1 MHPLPILLSAAGL
14 LGLSTQHTHDEQPQ
28 IPSNQQSRPNI
39 VWVLIENVG
48 PELSVYGHPEVHT
61 PHMDELA
68 SQGILYNQAYTNAPV
83 CSPSRSSLIT
93 GMYPNAIGV
102 HQHRSF
108 TDLPDS
114 ILTLPELFRQAG
126 YFTSLGNGFQGK
138 TDYNFRTNDR
148 TLWDGNDWSLRE
160 EDQPFFA
167 QLTLNQSH
175 RGMHWHNP
183 YDQNSWMHDYYRE
196 RLRPVNPTRVVM
208 PSILPDNLIIRSDWA
223 KYLNQIQ
230 VVDYLVGTIVDR
242 LKEEEIFEQTL
253 IVVMGDNGR
262 DALRNEYWLY
272 DGGNHVP
279 LIIRLPEQTLPAL
292 AEPGSVTDDLVS
304 GVDIS
309 ATLLHLAGI
318 PLPSY
323 LQGTPFLGPDA
334 HRRDAI
340 FSSRDRIDDA
350 YDMIRSVRTDRFRYI
365 RNFMPDRPY
374 TQHRRWLVHWDPA
387 FSMLTYLAE
396 HNTDVV
402 NEEQAAMVNID
413 TTSVFHFRLNE
424 VQRAFTADR
433 KPTEEF
439 YDVLA
444 DPEQVHNLADDPA
457 WAEELQRHRDLLKA
471 WMLAIDDKARIQ
483 ETPDDVRE
491 RTFIPYIVF
500 PRAHERYDPS
510 MLDTF

>member
-1 MHPLPILLSAAGL
+1 MQPLPFLLGAAGL
-14 LGLSTQHTHDEQPQ
+14 LGLSSQNPQHTFPAESSEQQ
-28 IPSNQQSRPNI
+28 TRPNI
-39 VWVLIENVG
+39 VWVLIENIG
-48 PELSVYGHPEVHT
+48 PELSVYGHPEVYT
-61 PHMDELA
+61 PHMDALA
-68 SQGILYNQAYTNAPV
+68 EQGILYHQAFTNAPV

-93 GMYPNAIGV
+93 GMYPSAIGV
-102 HQHRSF
+102 HQHRSI

-114 ILTLPELFRQAG
+114 VRTIPELFREAG
-126 YFTSLGNGFQGK
+126 YFTSLGNGYQGK
-138 TDYNFRTNDR
+138 TDYNFRTANR
-148 TLWDGNDWSLRE
+148 TLWDGNDWSQRE
-160 EDQPFFA
+160 EGQPFFA

-183 YDQNSWMHDYYRE
+183 YDRDSWMNDYYRE
-196 RLRPVNPTRVVM
+196 QLQPVNPTRVEM
-208 PSILPDNLIIRSDWA
+208 PSILPDNLIIRSEWA

-230 VVDYLVGTIVDR
+230 VVDYLVGNIVSR
-242 LKEEEIFEQTL
+242 LKEEGIYEQTL
-253 IVVMGDNGR
+253 LVVMADNGR

-292 AEPGSVTDDLVS
+292 AQPGSESNDLVS
-304 GVDIS
+304 GVDVS

-318 PLPSY
+318 PRPAY
-323 LQGTPFLGPDA
+323 IQGVPFLGADA
-334 HRRDAI
+334 RRREAI

-387 FSMLTYLAE
+387 FSMLTYLAD
-396 HNTDVV
+396 HNTDPV
-402 NEEQAAMVNID
+402 NEEQAAMVDID

-433 KPTEEF
+433 KPVEEF

-444 DPEQVHNLADDPA
+444 DPEEVHNLADDPA
-457 WAEELQRHRDLLKA
+457 FAEELQRHRDLLRE
-471 WMLAIDDKARIQ
+471 WMLAIDDKARIA

-500 PRAHERYDPS
+500 PEEHERYDPS
-510 MLDTF
+510 RLDIH